1 MRSLMIAAAVLVVG
15 AVIPTHAADESKTEV
30 QERLNSATATLHDLA
45 ATPDK
50 GIPEEVYNGTKC
62 IAVVPRM
69 IKGGF
74 IVGGKH
80 GRGVASCKLAN
91 GTWSAPAFLT
101 ISGGSWGLQA
111 GVEDVDL
118 VMMFMTPEGAQH
130 LMQNKFQIGG
140 SISGAAGPV
149 GRHASAGVDWK
160 LDTQILT
167 YSRAKGLF
175 AGVDL
180 EGSWIEHDSD
190 STLALYDK
198 DVSTSAALTGEVPVP
213 TAARGFVAEVA
224 RLKTEAEVR

>member
-1 MRSLMIAAAVLVVG
+1 MKTFIIAAALLILG
-15 AVIPTHAADESKTEV
+15 MAIPMRAEESKTEV
-30 QERLNSATATLHDLA
+30 QERLDSAATTLRELA

-50 GIPEEVYNGTKC
+50 GIPEEVYNAAKC
-62 IAVVPRM
+62 IAVVPKM

-74 IVGGKH
+74 IFGGKH
-80 GRGVASCKLAN
+80 GRGAATCRLAN
-91 GTWSAPAFLT
+91 GTWSAPAFFT
-101 ISGGSWGLQA
+101 VSGGSWGLQA

-118 VMMFMTPEGAQH
+118 VMMFMTPEGMQH
-130 LMQNKFQIGG
+130 LMQNKFQIGS

-175 AGVDL
+175 AGIDL

-190 STLALYDK
+190 STIALYSK
-198 DVSTSAALTGEVPVP
+198 DVSTTAALTGQTPVP
-213 TAARGFVAEVA
+213 MAAKSFIVEVE
-224 RLKTEAEVR
+224 RMKTEAEAR